1 MKNVKRG
8 LLFVAVI
15 AVVFSAQLLI
25 ADPAAP
31 FIEILSPRR
40 GEEFSFGEDVVV
52 AISMYD
58 AEGDIDITSV
68 ELLFD
73 NTDVTEQANISAM
86 LVVYSI
92 AGMQD
97 PGRHTF
103 SFVVKDRQG
112 NSAELGSFF
121 TVAAEPREERRVTF
135 NGSVR
140 TGVEYDKEASQET
153 VGTLDL
159 NVYGN
164 AFTNIDYNLSAEVTN
179 EDASDNQ
186 RVSEFR
192 LGLYS
197 PLGGMVLGDT
207 TPSFTDYTI
216 NGTRVT
222 GVHLF
227 PQFGA
232 FGLEFVYGNSLKE
245 VEDPETQR
253 QRVLGGRLK
262 VGHEGGTLWG
272 LSFVKA
278 KDNVNSDIAT
288 SPQENVV
295 LGTDL
300 TLSLFNGK
308 FVIDG
313 EVNGSLYN
321 GDITDG
327 ASDFEDKELP
337 LDPEKWEWL
346 FTINEFMDPLM
357 PGLTTLAGKAGFRL
371 GPIKQNTLD
380 VEYSYVG
387 SSYYSLANTGIIQDR
402 AGIKAWDSLWLFQNR
417 VYLYA
422 AYQNYWNNLEG
433 SQSVYRTRNT
443 GYSGSV
449 YVFPTAFLTING
461 GVDIFNTFDTD
472 KDNIDT
478 MNVTISGGASQD
490 VTLFST
496 NSTVYGDVTA
506 SIYKDKIAAANDTN
520 DYLTRAGLVT
530 YFNSI
535 PLDTKAVLGYDFG
548 DTLDSFYVEGKAGY
562 WFFRDETLY
571 TFTDL
576 IYETGSEQ
584 FDLTVGAD
592 YDGPFEIFF
601 EAELE
606 YITSPSYS
614 DFLISAFA
622 TREF

>member
-1 MKNVKRG
+1 MKNVKKG
-8 LLFVAVI
+8 LLFVTVI

-25 ADPAAP
+25 AGTNP

-40 GEEFSFGEDVVV
+40 GEEFSFGEDVVI

-68 ELLFD
+68 ELVFD
-73 NTDVTEQANISAM
+73 NTDVTSQANLSAM
-86 LVVYSI
+86 LVVYSLEDV
-92 AGMQD
+92 QD
-97 PGRHTF
+97 SGRHTF
-103 SFVVKDRQG
+103 SIVVEDREG
-112 NSAELGSFF
+112 LRAELESFF
-121 TVAAEPREERRVTF
+121 NVAAEPKEERRITA
-135 NGSVR
+135 NGSIR
-140 TGVEYDKEASQET
+140 TGVEYDQEASQET
-153 VGTLDL
+153 VGILDL

-164 AFTNIDYNLSAEVTN
+164 AFTSIDYDLSVEVTN
-179 EDASDNQ
+179 EEASDKQ

-216 NGTRVT
+216 NGARVT

-227 PQFGA
+227 PQFGV

-245 VEDPETQR
+245 VKDPATQK
-253 QRVLGGRLK
+253 QRVFASRMKIGR
-262 VGHEGGTLWG
+262 EGGTLWG
-272 LSFVKA
+272 LSFVKV
-278 KDNVNSDIAT
+278 KDNVNDDIDPD
-288 SPQENVV
+288 PQENVV

-300 TLSLFNGK
+300 TLSFFDGK

-313 EVNGSLYN
+313 EVNGSLLN
-321 GDITDG
+321 TNITDG
-327 ASDFEDKELP
+327 AVDFEDNELP
-337 LDPEKWEWL
+337 FDPENWEWL
-346 FTINEFMDPLM
+346 FTINENMGI
-357 PGLTTLAGKAGFRL
+357 PGQPNLAGKAGLRL
-371 GPIKQNTLD
+371 GPFHENTLD
-380 VEYSYVG
+380 VEVSYVG
-387 SSYYSLANTGIIQDR
+387 SSYYSLANTGIINDR
-402 AGIKAWDSLWLFQNR
+402 AGVKAWDSLWLFQKR

-422 AYQNYWNNLEG
+422 AYQNYWDKLEG
-433 SQSVYRTRNT
+433 SGLEYRTRNT

-449 YVFPTAFLTING
+449 YVFPTDFFTVTA

-472 KDNIDT
+472 RDYIDT
-478 MNVTISGGASQD
+478 MNATINGGVSQD
-490 VTLFST
+490 LEILSTTSTL
-496 NSTVYGDVTA
+496 YGDMTA
-506 SIYKDKIAAANDTN
+506 SIYKDKAGTTEDTN
-520 DYLTRAGLVT
+520 DFLTRAGLIS

-562 WFFRDETLY
+562 RFFKDETLY
-571 TFTDL
+571 TFTDI

-592 YDGPFEIFF
+592 YDGPFEIVF